1 MNVAICPGT
10 FDPITN
16 GHLDIIKR
24 AMNLF
29 DRLIVGVSA
38 DNYKQTLFSLEERVT
53 LIKNVV
59 RDYQLI
65 TVKPFSGLL
74 IDFAHQEGAVAVV
87 RGLRAVSDFEFEF
100 QMSIMNKKLSDDIET
115 VFLMTATEYSFISS
129 SIIRQVASLGGC
141 ISGLVPP
148 EVEQALLKRYGYL

>member
-1 MNVAICPGT
+1 MAICPGT